1 MKTEIIKF
9 NDELK
14 KLCNDFNSTTLCD
27 KNMSYYPRQ
36 MINQIK
42 KMDEIIPNRDVAFSE
57 IKNKILFIDN
67 CEKIVKTTKNSKRKK
82 NKSTK

>member
-1 MKTEIIKF
+1 
-9 NDELK
+9 
-14 KLCNDFNSTTLCD
+14 
-27 KNMSYYPRQ
+27 MSYYPRQ